1 MKNTGRMTV
10 IWTQTL
16 NRNVICMVTICKST
30 PFKIT
35 LTVYHRVSAGT
46 QKQGS
51 RSGRSAFS
59 ASSLLAWVPVQTP
72 LAHHWVER
80 TIATAD
86 AVRYMSPSK
95 QGEDTHDFF

>member
-1 MKNTGRMTV
+1 
-10 IWTQTL
+10 
-16 NRNVICMVTICKST
+16 MVTICKST

-59 ASSLLAWVPVQTP
+59 ASSLSAWVPVQTP
-72 LAHHWVER
+72 LAHHWVE
-80 TIATAD
+80 
-86 AVRYMSPSK
+86 
-95 QGEDTHDFF
+95 